1 MSSLTNV
8 DQFLDLNLDG
18 TKTFTMHAEEF
29 TTGETVFFLC
39 TYGFCY
45 FEAIWC
51 RMTDGNE
58 QQSSGNVQKPHNSL
72 GSPEFCMEL
81 EPKLV

>member
-1 MSSLTNV
+1 
-8 DQFLDLNLDG
+8 
-18 TKTFTMHAEEF
+18 MHAEEF
-29 TTGETVFFLC
+29 TTGETVFFVC

-72 GSPEFCMEL
+72 GSPLNLYGTRAKASVRTEL
-81 EPKLV
+81 MDADMKRDGI